1 MTAPILMLQRSI
13 QVLQGARWKVS
24 MTETDSPDGSRSL
37 ADRADPGSFADG
49 WRGSE
54 RLPGYRAGAVVVQ
67 LDDLPAVDAEHLYL
81 DVMLLDD
88 NGACLDHHSGTCAA
102 LGHGSRPVDRMRF
115 VRVVAELVRH
125 VPLDTRGLAP
135 IGQALRL
142 IRERGVEAAGLAI
155 AAQLIDKFCDEDV
168 IVASLMQALVLS
180 LGSDEAP
187 RRMRHVVTRLAR
199 ESGFGEL
206 DDGVLA
212 TTQSAGDGA
221 RQRLNAQ
228 VLYVVRTV
236 SKVRARHYLREMTEC
251 TLIPTPDL
259 LGV

>member
-1 MTAPILMLQRSI
+1 MDRDHRP
-13 QVLQGARWKVS
+13 
-24 MTETDSPDGSRSL
+24 
-37 ADRADPGSFADG
+37 DRADPGRAADG
-49 WRGSE
+49 WLGTE
-54 RLPGYRAGAVVVQ
+54 HLPGYRAGAVVVK
-67 LDDLPAVDAEHLYL
+67 LDDLPGVDPDHLYV
-81 DVMLLDD
+81 DVMLLGGD
-88 NGACLDHHSGTCAA
+88 GACLDHHSGTCAA
-102 LGHGSRPVDRMRF
+102 LNHGSLPGDRLRF

-125 VPLDTRGLAP
+125 VALDTRGRAP
-135 IGQALRL
+135 IGPALRL

-168 IVASLMQALVLS
+168 IVASLMQALELS

-199 ESGFGEL
+199 ESGFSEL
-206 DDGVLA
+206 DDGGAVGA
-212 TTQSAGDGA
+212 SHGADDAA

-236 SKVRARHYLREMTEC
+236 SKGRARHYLREMTDC

>member
-1 MTAPILMLQRSI
+1 
-13 QVLQGARWKVS
+13 
-24 MTETDSPDGSRSL
+24 
-37 ADRADPGSFADG
+37 
-49 WRGSE
+49 
-54 RLPGYRAGAVVVQ
+54 
-67 LDDLPAVDAEHLYL
+67 
-81 DVMLLDD
+81 
-88 NGACLDHHSGTCAA
+88 
-102 LGHGSRPVDRMRF
+102 MRF

-125 VPLDTRGLAP
+125 VSLDTRGLAP

-155 AAQLIDKFCDEDV
+155 AAQLIDTFCDEDV
-168 IVASLMQALVLS
+168 IVASLMQALELS
-180 LGSDEAP
+180 LGSAKH
-187 RRMRHVVTRLAR
+187 RGGCVTWSRGWPASR
-199 ESGFGEL
+199 GFGEL
-206 DDGVLA
+206 DDGGVLT

-236 SKVRARHYLREMTEC
+236 SKVRARHYLREMTDC

>member
-1 MTAPILMLQRSI
+1 MDRDHRP
-13 QVLQGARWKVS
+13 
-24 MTETDSPDGSRSL
+24 E
-37 ADRADPGSFADG
+37 RADPGLLVDG
-49 WRGSE
+49 WLGTE
-54 RLPGYRAGAVVVQ
+54 QLPGYRAGAVVVK
-67 LDDLPAVDAEHLYL
+67 LDDLPAVDPDHLYV
-81 DVMLLDD
+81 DVMLLGDD
-88 NGACLDHHSGTCAA
+88 GACLDHHSGTCAA
-102 LGHGSRPVDRMRF
+102 LGHRSEPEDRLRF

-125 VPLDTRGLAP
+125 VGLDRRGLAP

-142 IRERGVEAAGLAI
+142 IRERGVEAAGLSI

-168 IVASLMQALVLS
+168 IVASLMQALELS
-180 LGSDEAP
+180 LGRDEAP
-187 RRMRHVVTRLAR
+187 RRMRHVVRRLAR

-206 DDGVLA
+206 DDDGTFPA
-212 TTQSAGDGA
+212 SHSADDAA

-236 SKVRARHYLREMTEC
+236 SKGHARHYLREMTDC

>member
-1 MTAPILMLQRSI
+1 MERDHRP
-13 QVLQGARWKVS
+13 
-24 MTETDSPDGSRSL
+24 
-37 ADRADPGSFADG
+37 DRADPGPVADG
-49 WRGSE
+49 WLGSE

-102 LGHGSRPVDRMRF
+102 LGHGSQPADRMRF

-125 VPLDTRGLAP
+125 VSLDTRGLAP

-155 AAQLIDKFCDEDV
+155 AAQLIDTSCDEDV
-168 IVASLMQALVLS
+168 IVASLMQALELS

-206 DDGVLA
+206 DDGGVLT

-236 SKVRARHYLREMTEC
+236 SKVRARHYLREMTDC

>member
-1 MTAPILMLQRSI
+1 M
-13 QVLQGARWKVS
+13 
-24 MTETDSPDGSRSL
+24 
-37 ADRADPGSFADG
+37 
-49 WRGSE
+49 
-54 RLPGYRAGAVVVQ
+54 
-67 LDDLPAVDAEHLYL
+67 
-81 DVMLLDD
+81 
-88 NGACLDHHSGTCAA
+88 
-102 LGHGSRPVDRMRF
+102 
-115 VRVVAELVRH
+115 RVVAELVRH
-125 VPLDTRGLAP
+125 VSLDTRGLAP

-168 IVASLMQALVLS
+168 IVASLMQALELS

-206 DDGVLA
+206 DDDGCVPA
-212 TTQSAGDGA
+212 SPHSAVDCA

-236 SKVRARHYLREMTEC
+236 SKVRARHYLREMTDC